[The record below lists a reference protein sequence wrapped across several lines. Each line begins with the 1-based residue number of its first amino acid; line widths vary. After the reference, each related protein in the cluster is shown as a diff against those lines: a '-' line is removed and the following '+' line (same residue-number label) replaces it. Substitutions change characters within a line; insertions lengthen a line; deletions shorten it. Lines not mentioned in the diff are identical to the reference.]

1 MDKRTYK
8 GVTELTKIFHI
19 ITTIN
24 RGGAENQLL
33 ILAKEQIKQGF
44 EVHVVYL
51 KGEPELEKD
60 LSRYGV
66 YVHSDL
72 SGVNPIFQPF
82 FLKRLLPRDSH
93 ILHAHLP
100 RAEII
105 TCLLPRKI
113 SLVITRHNTEP
124 FYPGAPGIISRILS
138 KLVTLRSK
146 YVIAISNS
154 VKDYIISHKEIFD
167 YSKIRVI
174 HYGYVNKFNRSEKLM
189 RQRTEISRI
198 GTIARLTEQKDFPT
212 LIKVF
217 QQFLELNPKSTL
229 SVIGAGPL
237 EHELNSEVRSLNL
250 QNVISFL
257 GRRSEVYEFLQS
269 LDVFILTSKYEGFGM
284 VLLEAMDAQVP
295 VIASRNSAI
304 PEVLGEDFPGLCE
317 TGNVSDFL
325 TKLNMLKD
333 SNVYKVFLEKQ
344 EARLNQ
350 FQADK
355 MAAAIKQIYVDLD

>member
-1 MDKRTYK
+1 MK
-8 GVTELTKIFHI
+8 KIFHI
-19 ITTIN
+19 ITTLN

-33 ILAKEQIKQGF
+33 VLAKEQRKHGF

-51 KGEPELEKD
+51 KGEPELQKE
-60 LSRYGV
+60 LSLHGV
-66 YVHSDL
+66 YVHSEL

-82 FLKRLLPRDSH
+82 FLNKLLPRDSL

-100 RAEII
+100 RAELI

-113 SLVITRHNTEP
+113 SLVISRHNTEP
-124 FYPGAPGIISRILS
+124 FYPGAPRVISRFLS
-138 KLVTLRSK
+138 KIATLRSK

-174 HYGYVNKFNRSEKLM
+174 HYGYVNKFNRSEKHIKES
-189 RQRTEISRI
+189 TESLRI
-198 GTIARLTEQKDFPT
+198 GTIARLTEQKDYPT
-212 LIKVF
+212 LIKLF
-217 QQFLELNPKSTL
+217 HNFHEMNPKSTL
-229 SVIGAGPL
+229 SIIGAGPL
-237 EHELNSEVRSLNL
+237 ENQLKSDVRNLNL
-250 QNVISFL
+250 EQVIKFL
-257 GRRSEVYEFLQS
+257 GRTSEVYEFLQS

-295 VIASRNSAI
+295 IIASRNSAI
-304 PEVLGEDFPGLCE
+304 PEVLGIDFPGLCE

-325 TKLNMLKD
+325 SKLNMLKD
-333 SNVYKVFLEKQ
+333 PKVYKLFLEKQ
-344 EARLNQ
+344 EVRLNQ

-355 MAAAIKQIYVDLD
+355 MAAEIAQLYLNLN